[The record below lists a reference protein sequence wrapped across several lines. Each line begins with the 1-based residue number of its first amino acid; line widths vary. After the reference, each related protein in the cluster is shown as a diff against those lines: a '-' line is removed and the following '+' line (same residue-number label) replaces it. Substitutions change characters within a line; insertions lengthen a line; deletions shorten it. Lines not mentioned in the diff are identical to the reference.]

1 MSEATV
7 QVLFVDD
14 EPEILRAFSRDLESW
29 GRLGD
34 VKIGL
39 LPSGEECLKYLEQ
52 HHQQVR
58 VVATDLRMNG
68 MQGTELLHHI
78 HQQYPD
84 IGLLLI
90 TAYSD
95 IEAIQEAVA
104 AAISGFILKPWEP
117 EQLAKQVE
125 TTLNLVESRRATER
139 YVREL
144 EHHVLAAAEFQQ
156 KVLHPEPVA
165 SARLELGV
173 HSQAA
178 REPYCTGDYYDIVH
192 LSNDQSLLI
201 IGDVSGH
208 GIKAAFV
215 TGMIKVLSSKNI
227 DALRNIGSNGR
238 FSVTAFLTKLNRDI
252 FHEMPSYSDVVISM
266 SVVLLDFE
274 TSTMTVANAGHLP
287 VMLLYSEGC
296 QRVLPDG
303 PAMGFHKNSEYTEHT
318 THIGTGDRV
327 VMFTDGL
334 TEVGGGLSPIPDQDL
349 IEILQACQ
357 MSHNKNPATEQ
368 EFCASAVRKVAA
380 FAVEHDAEPDSV
392 FRDDLTILSALM
404 R

>member
-1 MSEATV
+1 MAEATA
-7 QVLFVDD
+7 QILFVDD

-29 GRLGD
+29 GSLGD
-34 VKIGL
+34 MKIGL
-39 LPSGEECLKYLEQ
+39 LPSGEKCLEYLER
-52 HHQQVR
+52 HHQEVL
-58 VVATDLRMNG
+58 VVATDLRMSG

-78 HQQYPD
+78 HKRYPD

-95 IEAIQEAVA
+95 IEAIQSAVA
-104 AAISGFILKPWEP
+104 ASISGFILKPWEP

-125 TTLNLVESRRATER
+125 TTLDLVQSRRTTKR
-139 YVREL
+139 YIREL
-144 EHHVLAAAEFQQ
+144 EQHVQAAAEFQQ
-156 KVLHPEPVA
+156 KVLHPEPH
-165 SARLELGV
+165 SNSRLDLNV
-173 HSQAA
+173 LSQAA
-178 REPYCTGDYYDIVH
+178 REPYCTGDYYDVIH
-192 LSNDQSLLI
+192 LSTNQSLLI

-227 DALRNIGSNGR
+227 DALRNMGSDGR

-266 SVVLLDFE
+266 SVGLLDFE

-287 VMLLYSEGC
+287 VIHLYTDGC
-296 QRVLPDG
+296 QSIVPLG
-303 PAMGFHKNSEYTEHT
+303 AAMGFHKNTEYTEHT
-318 THIGTGDRV
+318 THIGSGDRV

-334 TEVGGGLSPIPDQDL
+334 TEVAGNLSPIPDKEL
-349 IEILQACQ
+349 TEILQSCHI
-357 MSHNKNPATEQ
+357 SYNHTPANEQ
-368 EFCASAVRKVAA
+368 EFCAAVARRVGE
-380 FAVEHDAEPDSV
+380 FAVEHGANPESV
-392 FRDDLTILSALM
+392 FRDDVTILSALL